1 MNAILPGRFTADV
14 QDDFV
19 VFLIGMRINKFW
31 AVHKWLPV
39 AMSMGP
45 MLKGLSEDKDS
56 GFLGGEGF
64 TNLRTSCLVQYWR
77 SFDDLERFSK
87 NPGVTHRAAWQSF
100 NRAVGS
106 NGMVGIWHET
116 YKVAAGEYECVYGNM
131 PLFGLAAA
139 TAQVPATGKWG
150 KARSRISRH
159 DKSTEVSSMGNP
171 RPGTDDSTVNQ
182 TDREAVSEARS

>member
-1 MNAILPGRFTADV
+1 MSQIIPGRFTAEAG
-14 QDDFV
+14 DDFV

-31 AVHKWLPV
+31 AVHKWVPV

-45 MLKGLSEDKDS
+45 MIKGLSEDKES

-64 TNLRTSCLVQYWR
+64 TNLRTICLVQYWR

-87 NPGVTHRAAWQSF
+87 DPCATHRTAWQAF
-100 NRAVGS
+100 NNAVGS

-116 YKVAAGEYECVYGNM
+116 YKVKAGEYECVYGNM

-139 TAQVPATGKWG
+139 TKQVPATGKWAG
-150 KARSRISRH
+150 ARSRITRQSA
-159 DKSTEVSSMGNP
+159 T
-171 RPGTDDSTVNQ
+171 T
-182 TDREAVSEARS
+182 ARSSQTEPDLEEVI

>member
-1 MNAILPGRFTADV
+1 MNAILPGRFTADI

-45 MLKGLSEDKDS
+45 MIKGLAEDKNS
-56 GFLGGEGF
+56 GFLGAEGF

-87 NPGVTHRAAWQSF
+87 NPGASHRGAWQSF

-116 YKVAAGEYECVYGNM
+116 YKIRAGGYECVYGNM

-139 TAQVPATGKWG
+139 TNQVPATGTLG

-159 DKSTEVSSMGNP
+159 EISKQVPLKESP
-171 RPGTDDSTVNQ
+171 RPETVS
-182 TDREAVSEARS
+182 RICS